1 MSISPTSV
9 DKLEKK
15 SPFQGLLMTLWV
27 NKHDLLGPLLSCAVS
42 PSPYPS
48 RYPLLALFS
57 MLPPA
62 KPTSSEPEPK
72 MSRSKGMAA
81 TMSMRNQPLK

>member
-27 NKHDLLGPLLSCAVS
+27 NKHDLLGTLLSYAVS
-42 PSPYPS
+42 PSPLS
-48 RYPLLALFS
+48 FT
-57 MLPPA
+57 LPPPGSFLHA
-62 KPTSSEPEPK
+62 SSC
-72 MSRSKGMAA
+72 
-81 TMSMRNQPLK
+81 

>member
-1 MSISPTSV
+1 
-9 DKLEKK
+9 
-15 SPFQGLLMTLWV
+15 MTLCV
-27 NKHDLLGPLLSCAVS
+27 NKHDLLGTLLSCAV
-42 PSPYPS
+42 PPPHYPS
-48 RYPLLALFS
+48 HSPLLALFS

-62 KPTSSEPEPK
+62 QPTSSEPEPK